1 VVVVPFC
8 RRGVQASLASL
19 IMGETRKTVK
29 HIDSQTVH
37 LEMPRDVIDRAIAF
51 AVRNANN

>member
-1 VVVVPFC
+1 MVVVPFC